1 MPPLVALVAPD
12 ANDGALF
19 SGRGPKIAPP
29 PGEGDDPEARSWPDV
44 TPETPSPTDR
54 PTTYLAAAAAGS
66 LLSRVGVFLN
76 VNRL

>member
-44 TPETPSPTDR
+44 TPETPTDR
-54 PTTYLAAAAAGS
+54 PTTSPPPPPDLYCLVS
-66 LLSRVGVFLN
+66 EYS
-76 VNRL
+76 